1 MNSEDAR
8 GSRSGL
14 SAAAGVVAMLAVVA
28 IVLGAGFL
36 LTRQLLQAGVSSTIT
51 EASSPDRLRGRSEPQ
66 AAATPT
72 APVEKSGSTASS
84 ESAETPGVVPIR
96 ISVRDEQQPSGR
108 RDRDIRVGEPR
119 TDSSARLA
127 LYHRSRERAS
137 EAVER
142 TRHKRGQYVAARL
155 RRQFRKWR
163 NPVEPDDSTLG
174 RPALDRDARWGAHH
188 GRPGGCGL
196 SRS

>member
-1 MNSEDAR
+1 MNSEGA
-8 GSRSGL
+8 GGGRSGL
-14 SAAAGVVAMLAVVA
+14 SAAAGVVAMLAIIV
-28 IVLGAGFL
+28 IVLGGGFL
-36 LTRQLLQAGVSSTIT
+36 LTRQLLQAGVSSSTT
-51 EASSPDRLRGRSEPQ
+51 KASSQDRMRGRSEPQ
-66 AAATPT
+66 AAATLA
-72 APVEKSGSTASS
+72 APATKGGSTASS

-163 NPVEPDDSTLG
+163 NPVEPVLSQTTFWTISDDLWQ
-174 RPALDRDARWGAHH
+174 RWLDSFQTG
-188 GRPGGCGL
+188 PGPG
-196 SRS
+196 